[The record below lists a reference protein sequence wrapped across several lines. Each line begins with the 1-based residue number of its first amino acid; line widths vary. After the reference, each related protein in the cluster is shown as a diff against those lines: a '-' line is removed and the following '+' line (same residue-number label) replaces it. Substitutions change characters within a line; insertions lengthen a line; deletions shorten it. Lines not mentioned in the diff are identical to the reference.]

1 MSHGTA
7 ASSATVEVAG
17 YRPIFILGDVQN
29 PGPYPFR
36 PGLRM
41 VQALALAGGVYRLQ
55 DLGMLRLSRDA
66 ISAAGEIQVLET
78 RQVELIVK
86 RARLEAELSD
96 AAALSLP
103 DEIAQSARG
112 AEAARPVMERQ
123 QALFTV
129 RREAFLK
136 QVATMTRLIRSLRA
150 EVGSLDRQNALKAR
164 QIDTVE
170 QELTSARALVA
181 QGLAPLARGL
191 ELERLAADI
200 ESDRREVATHK
211 LQARQAI
218 ARTEQSLLSLSDDRQ
233 SRRPPGSR
241 ISMRSCARPAC
252 RSRRRARCCAMRW
265 PRRRWPGCWRR
276 RRCRSAMRWSVSRAR
291 RPIVPRPP
299 RRMRSRG
306 M

>member
-1 MSHGTA
+1 
-7 ASSATVEVAG
+7 
-17 YRPIFILGDVQN
+17 
-29 PGPYPFR
+29 
-36 PGLRM
+36 
-41 VQALALAGGVYRLQ
+41 
-55 DLGMLRLSRDA
+55 
-66 ISAAGEIQVLET
+66 
-78 RQVELIVK
+78 
-86 RARLEAELSD
+86 
-96 AAALSLP
+96 
-103 DEIAQSARG
+103 
-112 AEAARPVMERQ
+112 MERQ

-200 ESDRREVATHK
+200 ESDRQEVATQK

-233 SRRPPGSR
+233 SQAAAGLQGY
-241 ISMRSCARPAC
+241 
-252 RSRRRARCCAMRW
+252 RRAAARDPPADRDGGRAAARCAGRGAAGRAAGGVGDAARLCGGR
-265 PRRRWPGCWRR
+265 
-276 RRCRSAMRWSVSRAR
+276 VSRAR
-291 RPIVPRPP
+291 RPIVSRPP
-299 RRMRSRG
+299 RRTRWSRG